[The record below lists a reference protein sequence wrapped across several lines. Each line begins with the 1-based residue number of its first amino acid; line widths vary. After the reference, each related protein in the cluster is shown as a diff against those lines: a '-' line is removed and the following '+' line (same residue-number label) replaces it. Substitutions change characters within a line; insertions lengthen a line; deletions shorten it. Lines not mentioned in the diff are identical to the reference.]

1 VYYGAPTIQSN
12 IVSFTWGANVTYC
25 GPSTASGIL
34 LYGQG
39 TQYGL
44 GSVQLLGN
52 SISNNSG
59 QGIYLWIA
67 GTPLVENN
75 IIRANQSTGILIQ
88 NDGAPLIIQ
97 NLILTNHG
105 PSYGGGLDLEI
116 SNGAYRRTHT
126 IVSGNTIVG
135 NTVSSTGSG
144 SGIYVSGFYD
154 YVIVENNVVIG
165 TGSGAAVD
173 CDATYLPGGPAPAV
187 SYNDVL
193 STSGS
198 DYSGGCSGDTGQS
211 GNISTD
217 SIFVSTGNFRLKGG
231 LPRSTQAATLPRNC
245 QAHRS
250 LRQSSNRQ
258 RKRWPERHRG
268 HGCISE
274 ESEFWHAGCGEYH
287 YKNCHPDE
295 RTEQGS
301 QRIFR
306 DGSNRI
312 YGERMRNERGGV

>member
-1 VYYGAPTIQSN
+1 
-12 IVSFTWGANVTYC
+12 
-25 GPSTASGIL
+25 
-34 LYGQG
+34 
-39 TQYGL
+39 
-44 GSVQLLGN
+44 
-52 SISNNSG
+52 
-59 QGIYLWIA
+59 LWIA

-97 NLILTNHG
+97 NLILTDHG

-231 LPRSTQAATLPRNC
+231 SPAIDAGSNAAPKLPSTDLSGNPRIVNGNGGPNAIVDMGAYEFVPVTLAPRSLNFGTQAVGSTTTKTVTLTNA
-245 QAHRS
+245 QNKA
-250 LRQSSNRQ
+250 LNVSSETV
-258 RKRWPERHRG
+258 PTG
-268 HGCISE
+268 YMVS
-274 ESEFWHAGCGEYH
+274 GCGTSVAAFSS
-287 YKNCHPDE
+287 CSLTVTFHPL
-295 RTEQGS
+295 TTGS
-301 QRIFR
+301 FKGR
-306 DGSNRI
+306 
-312 YGERMRNERGGV
+312 